1 VARDAAA
8 DAKRAMRVVRS
19 RAAEWGVDP
28 NRVGFIGFSA
38 GGEVAADLILANDQG
53 KPDAADPLDRLDS
66 RPNFVGFGYSGMRV
80 TGADWK
86 PPTDMPP
93 TFLLCAAG
101 DRENIAGPSGQVQLY
116 SALRANKVPVELHIF
131 EEGGHGFGVR
141 QWSYSVSTWPN
152 LFRAWLNDRGLL
164 KKS

>member
-1 VARDAAA
+1 
-8 DAKRAMRVVRS
+8 
-19 RAAEWGVDP
+19 
-28 NRVGFIGFSA
+28 VGFIGFSA
-38 GGEVAADLILANDQG
+38 GGEVAADLILADDQG

-66 RPNFVGFGYSGMRV
+66 TPNFVGFGYSGMRV

-86 PPTDMPP
+86 PPADMPP